1 MPHKKLVQGS
11 GYIAL
16 ADMWAGIYRIYGVIL
31 IYAKAHVFRN
41 YSAGDEMKSIYGNMA
56 IPLKKHP
63 HWTEIVCGA
72 LAIALMIFCLIGFL
86 AVCQ

>member
-1 MPHKKLVQGS
+1 
-11 GYIAL
+11 
-16 ADMWAGIYRIYGVIL
+16 
-31 IYAKAHVFRN
+31 
-41 YSAGDEMKSIYGNMA
+41 MKPMA

-63 HWTEIVCGA
+63 HWAEIVFGA